1 MQYVK
6 KISALL
12 LIWFMIFSFASA
24 AQIKDRTIETY
35 TFSYYTSFLNA
46 VLIPDIENY
55 IKEFK
60 LPPYNNEKGKRLIE
74 GVIGIIQG
82 HLQSNNML
90 IKPGQKYPV
99 SLVVIPPNENAIVVY
114 YLNVVLPVVEY
125 DEVGKI
131 SSILLISKNFFCGV
145 ESLIKKEKA

>member
-1 MQYVK
+1 
-6 KISALL
+6 
-12 LIWFMIFSFASA
+12 
-24 AQIKDRTIETY
+24 
-35 TFSYYTSFLNA
+35 
-46 VLIPDIENY
+46 
-55 IKEFK
+55 
-60 LPPYNNEKGKRLIE
+60 
-74 GVIGIIQG
+74 
-82 HLQSNNML
+82 ML